1 MSSPV
6 IVLGSVN
13 TDLVIRGPRLPG
25 PGETVLGGE
34 FYRAS
39 GGKGANQAV
48 AAARLGREVVTFV
61 AAVGDDDFG
70 RSSMEGFSRDNLDCR
85 YVKTVAGKPSGV
97 ALILVDGSGE
107 NSISVASGANRELLP
122 ADVDALPATL
132 FAEASVFLTCLETQV
147 PTVMRGLERARVA
160 GCRTILNP
168 APADRAIVELGCLER
183 VDIVTPNELEA
194 AALTGL
200 SVTDVD
206 SAIEAGQRLC
216 SLGCGS
222 AVVTLGSAGC
232 VVVDHGD
239 STHIPARPVDA
250 VDTTAAGDAF
260 NGALAVALS
269 EGKSLVDAARW
280 AATAAAISVTRAGA
294 QPSLPTR
301 AVL

>member
-1 MSSPV
+1 M
-6 IVLGSVN
+6 
-13 TDLVIRGPRLPG
+13 PG

-48 AAARLGREVVTFV
+48 AAARLGREIVTFV

-70 RSSMEGFSRDNLDCR
+70 RSSMEGLCRDNLDCR
-85 YVKTVAGKPSGV
+85 YVKTVASTPSGV

-107 NSISVASGANRELLP
+107 NSISVASGANEELMP

-132 FAEASVFLTCLETQV
+132 FAEASVFLTCLETPV
-147 PTVMRGLERARVA
+147 PTVMRGLERAREA

-168 APADRAIVELGCLER
+168 APADRSIVELGCLDR
-183 VDIVTPNELEA
+183 VDIATPNELEA

-200 SVTDVD
+200 PVTDVD
-206 SAIEAGQRLC
+206 SAIEAGQRLR

-239 STHIPARPVDA
+239 ATHIPARPVDA

-269 EGKSLVDAARW
+269 EGKTLVDAARW
-280 AATAAAISVTRAGA
+280 AVTAAAISVTRAGA

-301 AVL
+301 AEL